1 MREKNTQIVKDLP
14 RIDRDKNKS
23 TASSSSS
30 FSSSQALK
38 PAFALSV
45 VGERLGATLEGG
57 HLAVGA
63 LEGASLVNPAEVH
76 HQLHVAGKELR
87 TLPTLK
93 SLSLSL
99 SLALTGVLLM
109 SPFYMAV

>member
-1 MREKNTQIVKDLP
+1 M
-14 RIDRDKNKS
+14 
-23 TASSSSS
+23 
-30 FSSSQALK
+30 
-38 PAFALSV
+38 
-45 VGERLGATLEGG
+45 GERLGATLEGG

-76 HQLHVAGKELR
+76 HQRHVAGKELR

-99 SLALTGVLLM
+99 SFTGVLLM